1 MSVYERNM
9 SRPEKQFDPALGSA
23 EISRR
28 DVLNGIL
35 LASGGAAV
43 CQSFPLHALAEEM
56 KGTACDG
63 SIGADPRALRGG
75 NLSSTFNIAHWMRD
89 RRLQFEP
96 STVTL
101 APGCDAYQ
109 GSFPISDDGEDFD
122 AIIVGAGLA
131 GLSSAFYLLRK
142 RPKARIMLIEA
153 NPCAGGNAG
162 RDGMRPLPVVA
173 PTAGAY
179 CMAPFADFLRE
190 FYRELKINWKEHKI
204 VGPSDSYY
212 FDEYT
217 PGVKTGYRGWNI
229 DTFDVGM
236 KYVPYEK
243 HVVTDLLKSRDA
255 ILKLASVARGEIN
268 DPPDFSSKRYDH
280 LSEVSLEHYLTNIL
294 HCDPIISDF
303 HSLYTIDALGGA
315 ARHVNAHSA
324 LCFIAAEFS
333 DYLFTFPGGTSE
345 LARRLTLWLGGIG
358 RPGELGPPARI
369 ETNAVALRADADAG
383 PSRRNASVI
392 YFQDR
397 MFKRATAKM
406 VIIAGQSQ
414 SSRHL
419 VEHLLDGERKTAWSQ
434 FNTVPVVIA
443 NVALR
448 SAAPLLELN
457 LGYSLAWWGSRY
469 WANLGVADWVTPQR
483 DNPDRPTVLTFFGGN
498 RASPDELPEERM
510 KMLQTPF
517 SDYEKSLKEDM
528 SRIMRGSKFDF
539 DRDVT
544 AIFLYRWGHSMIM
557 PTPNLVFGNTRRADG
572 SLDRAKG
579 PRAVACSPLGS
590 IFFAGQ
596 HAAGTPS
603 VESALV
609 SGHRAAVDALTRL

>member
-1 MSVYERNM
+1 M
-9 SRPEKQFDPALGSA
+9 SRPGKQFDPALGSV

-28 DVLNGIL
+28 DMLNGIL

-43 CQSFPLHALAEEM
+43 CQSFPLRALAEEI
-56 KGTACDG
+56 KGAACDG

-96 STVTL
+96 GKVTL

-109 GSFPISDDGEDFD
+109 GSFPISDDGEEYD
-122 AIIVGAGLA
+122 AIVVGTGLA
-131 GLSSAFYLLRK
+131 GLSSAFYLLHK
-142 RPKARIMLIEA
+142 RPKARILLLEA
-153 NPCAGGNAG
+153 NSYSGGNAG
-162 RDGMRPLPVVA
+162 RDGMAPLPVVA

-179 CMAPFADFLRE
+179 CMAPFADFLQE
-190 FYRELKINWKEHKI
+190 LYRELKINWKEHKI
-204 VGPSDSYY
+204 ADPGDSYY

-217 PGVKTGYRGWNI
+217 PGVKAGYRGWNI
-229 DTFDVGM
+229 DTLDVGM
-236 KYVPYEK
+236 KNVPYEK
-243 HVVTDLLKSRDA
+243 HVVADLLKSRDA
-255 ILKLASVARGEIN
+255 ILKLGSVARGQLN
-268 DPPDFSSKRYDH
+268 DPPDFSSKQYDY
-280 LSEVSLEHYLTNIL
+280 LSQVSLEDYLTNTL
-294 HCDPIISDF
+294 HCDPIVSDF
-303 HSLYTIDALGGA
+303 HSLYTIDALGGV
-315 ARHVNAHSA
+315 ARDVNAHSGV
-324 LCFIAAEFS
+324 CFLAGEFS
-333 DYLFTFPGGTSE
+333 DFLFTFPGGTSE
-345 LARRLTLWLGGIG
+345 VARRLTGWLEGIG
-358 RPGELGPPARI
+358 RPGELGPPVRI

-383 PSRRNASVI
+383 PSGRNASVI
-392 YFQDR
+392 YFQDK
-397 MFKRATAKM
+397 MFKRATAKT
-406 VIIAGQSQ
+406 VIIASQNQ

-419 VEHLLDGERKTAWSQ
+419 VEHLLDAERKAAWSQ

-483 DNPDRPTVLTFFGGN
+483 NNPDRPTVLTFFGGN
-498 RASPDELPEERM
+498 RAPPDELPQERM

-557 PTPNLVFGNTRRADG
+557 PVPNLVFGNARGADG
-572 SLDRAKG
+572 GLDRTKG

-590 IFFAGQ
+590 IVFAGQ
-596 HAAGTPS
+596 HVEGTPS
-603 VESALV
+603 VESALA